1 MPEGKEEI
9 NILELLIKIKE
20 DVATIKADMAS
31 FQKAQEQE
39 RNRIADQISDI
50 KTDSQKDIKELTRR
64 VEELEQKVDV
74 LMQADNAK
82 DASKWRKVTAF
93 ILTAIGGF
101 SVSALF
107 NLIKSFMEHWKNG
120 N

>member
-1 MPEGKEEI
+1 MPENKEEI

-39 RNRIADQISDI
+39 RKHIQEDYS
-50 KTDSQKDIKELTRR
+50 
-64 VEELEQKVDV
+64 ELEDRVTELEKTITE
-74 LMQADNAK
+74 LKQADNNK
-82 DASKWRKVTAF
+82 DATKWRRVTAF
-93 ILTAIGGF
+93 ILTALGGF

-107 NLIKSFMEHWKNG
+107 NLIKSFLENWKNG